1 MFPKDILV
9 RVYRYPASLPIEL
22 SRAILN
28 LILPVPG
35 YLLVA
40 TTEPQ
45 HPGDECWYR
54 IRNIDIRD
62 QLKSRFQ
69 EEMTRFDSDL
79 PIGQV
84 TLIPIDCCEIY
95 VPREEAR

>member
-9 RVYRYPASLPIEL
+9 RVYCYPASLPIEL

-45 HPGDECWYR
+45 HPGDEDWYR
-54 IRNIDIRD
+54 IQNNDIRD
-62 QLKSRFQ
+62 RLRDRFQ
-69 EEMTRFDSDL
+69 EAAARFDDDL
-79 PIGQV
+79 PIGQM
-84 TLIPIDCCEIY
+84 TMIPIDCCEIY